1 MELPHWWRF
10 FSHVA
15 IAADGEIFKT
25 AAPKKETW
33 APADR
38 NCDRA
43 HKKPP
48 RARAQTDGGLRD
60 PLAWPVELV
69 RRRRRHDHSAF
80 LRLCRTLSVPV
91 FHLLLGHPLRLSI
104 HRVVVPARGRLSPV
118 PGTVTPSSATM
129 KLPTLP
135 KLSNP
140 IQRRPDGK
148 LTIVGLTPMEWCTFA
163 ASLM

>member
-10 FSHVA
+10 RSHVA

-25 AAPKKETW
+25 AAPKNVGPRGPQLRQSAQEATSGAW
-33 APADR
+33 ASERGLARPADLAR
-38 NCDRA
+38 
-43 HKKPP
+43 
-48 RARAQTDGGLRD
+48 RARATPPTSQPLPTPVPLSHALYPILHLPLR
-60 PLAWPVELV
+60 
-69 RRRRRHDHSAF
+69 
-80 LRLCRTLSVPV
+80 
-91 FHLLLGHPLRLSI
+91 HPLRPGF
-104 HRVVVPARGRLSPV
+104 HCVVVPARGRLSPL
-118 PGTVTPSSATM
+118 PGIVTPPFATM

-148 LTIVGLTPMEWCTFA
+148 LTIVGLTPMEWCTLA